1 MDESLPDEAHAGN
14 ERQGGAKRKT
24 LRLKG
29 IGETT

>member
-1 MDESLPDEAHAGN
+1 MDENPLDGAHADN

-29 IGETT
+29 VGETA